1 MPDAVTGS
9 QLLVVDGPGQVR
21 FVPDPPTGP
30 LPDGGFDVRTRFSGL
45 SAGTDLS
52 WVKGTN
58 AMLASAWDPELGL
71 FDDARPAAG
80 YPVRKV
86 GYMQVGEVVAAGAS
100 SGRRVGELVAMTYG
114 HRTAHRADLAAER
127 VVPLPPDLDPVLG
140 IYAAHMGPICANGV
154 LHAAAEEGA
163 ADLDGGVRD
172 RTVAVVGAGVV
183 GLLTG
188 LFAAELG
195 AASVTVLDPTP
206 GRRAVAEALGLA
218 ARDPDDPGGVVDLKR
233 GWRHGPGDH
242 GADVVF
248 QCRGRASAL
257 GTALRLLRPQATVID
272 LAFYAG
278 GAEEV
283 RLGEEFH
290 HNGLGVRCAQI
301 GRVPRALRGSWDRD
315 RLSAATLDLL
325 AARGD
330 DLLAHVVTDRVPLA
344 DAPAHLVAL
353 ADGRRH
359 AGIQTVFTA

>member
-1 MPDAVTGS
+1 MSEPAQV
-9 QLLVVDGPGQVR
+9 LVVDGPGRVR
-21 FVPDPPTGP
+21 FVPDEPPGP

-58 AMLASAWDPELGL
+58 PMLSSAWDAELGL
-71 FDDARPAAG
+71 FDESRPGAG

-86 GYMQVGEVVAAGAS
+86 GYMQVGEVVA
-100 SGRRVGELVAMTYG
+100 VGPTSDREVGDLVAMTYG
-114 HRTAHRADLAAER
+114 HRTAHRADPARER
-127 VVPLPPDLDPVLG
+127 VVPLPRGLDPVLG

-154 LHAAAEEGA
+154 LHAAAEEGSEE
-163 ADLDGGVRD
+163 LDGGVRG
-172 RTVAVVGAGVV
+172 RTVAVIGAGVV
-183 GLLTG
+183 GLLTA

-206 GRRAVAEALGLA
+206 GRRAVAEALGLG
-218 ARDPDDPGGVVDLKR
+218 ARDPDDPDTVIDLKR

-242 GADVVF
+242 GAHVVF
-248 QCRGRASAL
+248 QCRGRAAAL
-257 GTALRLLRPQATVID
+257 ATALRLLRPQATVID
-272 LAFYAG
+272 LAFYAD
-278 GAEEV
+278 GAEDV

-301 GRVPRALRGSWDRD
+301 GRVPRALRGTWDRD
-315 RLSAATLDLL
+315 RLSGATLDLL

-330 DLLAHVVTDRVPLA
+330 DLVAHVVTDRVPLA

-359 AGIQTVFTA
+359 AGIQTVFTG

>member
-1 MPDAVTGS
+1 MREAQV
-9 QLLVVDGPGQVR
+9 LVVDGPGRVR
-21 FVPDPPTGP
+21 FVPDPPSGP
-30 LPDGGFDVRTRFSGL
+30 LPAAGFDVTTRFSGL

-58 AMLASAWDPELGL
+58 PMLSRAWDAELGL
-71 FDDARPAAG
+71 FDETRPGAG

-86 GYMQVGEVVAAGAS
+86 GYMQVGEVTAAGPS
-100 SGRRVGELVAMTYG
+100 SGRAVGDLVAMTYG
-114 HRTAHRADLAAER
+114 HRTAHRVEPAAER
-127 VVPLPPDLDPVLG
+127 VVPLPRDLDPVLG

-154 LHAAAEEGA
+154 LHAAAEEGSD
-163 ADLDGGVRD
+163 DLGAGVRD
-172 RTVAVVGAGVV
+172 RIVAVVGAGVV
-183 GLLTG
+183 GLLTA

-206 GRRAVAEALGLA
+206 GRRAVAEALGPA
-218 ARDPDDPGGVVDLKR
+218 TRDPDDPTAVADLKR

-248 QCRGRASAL
+248 QCRGRAAAL
-257 GTALRLLRPQATVID
+257 ATALRLLRPQATVID
-272 LAFYAG
+272 LAFYAD
-278 GAEEV
+278 GAEAV

-301 GRVPRALRGSWDRD
+301 GRVPRALRGAWDRD

-325 AARGD
+325 TARGD
-330 DLLAHVVTDRVPLA
+330 DLVAHVVTDRVPLA

-353 ADGRRH
+353 ADGGRH
-359 AGIQTVFTA
+359 TGIQTVFTA